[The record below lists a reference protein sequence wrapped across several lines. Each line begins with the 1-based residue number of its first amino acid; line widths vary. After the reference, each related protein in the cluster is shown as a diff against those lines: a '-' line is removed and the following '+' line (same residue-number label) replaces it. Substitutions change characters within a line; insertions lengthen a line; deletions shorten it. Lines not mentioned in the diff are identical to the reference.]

1 MNKYKSQ
8 TRKLCLCLTKL
19 SRGTRGFLYFG
30 LPGFSVTSHNNP
42 HSTKDAMTDGKN
54 AYLDSRGVMRA
65 ESKQKLHFRLIAV
78 ISQNDS

>member
-1 MNKYKSQ
+1 MSLFDQTFTENKVFY
-8 TRKLCLCLTKL
+8 TLVYRV
-19 SRGTRGFLYFG
+19 
-30 LPGFSVTSHNNP
+30 FSVTSHNNP

>member
-19 SRGTRGFLYFG
+19 SRRTRGFLYFG

-42 HSTKDAMTDGKN
+42 HSTKDAMTAGKN